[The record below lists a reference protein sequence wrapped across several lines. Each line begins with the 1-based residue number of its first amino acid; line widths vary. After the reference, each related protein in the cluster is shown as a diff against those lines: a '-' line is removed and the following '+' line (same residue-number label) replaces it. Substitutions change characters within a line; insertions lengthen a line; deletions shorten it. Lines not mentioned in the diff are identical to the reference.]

1 MSILAMPL
9 LDGVALAWFVLSWAG
24 YNLLIDRIVSRPHGL
39 NQHMQ
44 VVRQSWME
52 TIQRRSDRV
61 IDAILIGHLIH
72 SVSFF
77 ASATMLLIAALV
89 GILAGLTQAYEAVMS
104 LSMAVKTTKQLFEI
118 KLLLLTAVFVYAFFK
133 FTWSLRQYNYVCAL
147 IGAMAP
153 SSATEIRA
161 AQGEPAGRLLS
172 LAVTNFNGGL
182 RAYYFALAI
191 LSWLIHPAAFLA
203 VSAWMLLV
211 LLRRQFRSRTL
222 GAIRAFNDSRSQS
235 SENFRSN

>member
-52 TIQRRSDRV
+52 ALQRRGDRV

-89 GILAGLTQAYEAVMS
+89 GILAGLTQAYEAVMN
-104 LSMAVKTTKQLFEI
+104 LSITVKTTKQLFEL
-118 KLLLLTAVFVYAFFK
+118 KLLLLAAVFVYAFFK

-147 IGAMAP
+147 VGAMPP
-153 SSATEIRA
+153 SSAADVRPIH
-161 AQGEPAGRLLS
+161 GEPAGRLLT

-182 RAYYFALAI
+182 RAYYFALAV
-191 LSWLIHPAAFLA
+191 LSWLIHPVAFLA
-203 VSAWMLLV
+203 VSVWMLLI
-211 LLRRQFRSRTL
+211 LLRRQFRSRSL
-222 GAIRAFNDSRSQS
+222 GAIRAFNDNGTRS
-235 SENFRSN
+235 

>member
-1 MSILAMPL
+1 MSFLAMPL
-9 LDGVALAWFVLSWAG
+9 LDAVALGWFILSWAG

-44 VVRQSWME
+44 VVRQSWMD
-52 TIQRRSDRV
+52 TMQRRGDRV
-61 IDAILIGHLIH
+61 IDALLIGHLIH

-89 GILAGLTQAYEAVMS
+89 GTLAGLTQAYDAVMN
-104 LSMAVKTTKQLFEI
+104 LSITVKTTKQLFEI
-118 KLLLLTAVFVYAFFK
+118 KVLLLTAVFVYAFFK

-147 IGAMAP
+147 LGAMSPAP
-153 SSATEIRA
+153 PADARITH
-161 AQGEPAGRLLS
+161 GEPAGRLLS
-172 LAVTNFNGGL
+172 LSVMNFNGGL

-191 LSWLIHPAAFLA
+191 LSWLIHPVAFIV
-203 VSAWMLLV
+203 VSLWMLLV

-222 GAIRAFNDSRSQS
+222 AAIRTFNDNRTKS
-235 SENFRSN
+235 

>member
-9 LDGVALAWFVLSWAG
+9 LDAVALAWFVLSWAG
-24 YNLLIDRIVSRPHGL
+24 YNFLIDRIVSRPHGL

-52 TIQRRSDRV
+52 TMQRRGDRV

-89 GILAGLTQAYEAVMS
+89 GTLAGLTQAYEAVMN
-104 LSMAVKTTKQLFEI
+104 LSITVKTTKQLFEL
-118 KLLLLTAVFVYAFFK
+118 KLLLLTAVFVFAFFK

-147 IGAMAP
+147 VGALP
-153 SSATEIRA
+153 PPSATDLR
-161 AQGEPAGRLLS
+161 QVHGEPAGRLLT

-182 RAYYFALAI
+182 RAYYFALAV
-191 LSWLIHPAAFLA
+191 LSWLIHPLAFLA
-203 VSAWMLLV
+203 VSLWMLLV
-211 LLRRQFRSRTL
+211 LLRRQFHSRTL
-222 GAIRAFNDSRSQS
+222 GVIRAFNDNRTQS
-235 SENFRSN
+235 